1 MLSQVRWLRVVVAA
15 FLIEVGLIVTTLP
28 FILIIAQAV
37 VFKAI
42 VPLACLVVPFVVT
55 FFSTRPLTS
64 ARALNGLLTGIVAT
78 AMYFVLVVVASSIDE
93 AVASYGSVALL
104 AGVNV
109 LRIVSAAAGSFT
121 ADRRAAAPSAA

>member
-1 MLSQVRWLRVVVAA
+1 MLSQVRWLRVVIAA
-15 FLIEVGLIVTTLP
+15 FVIEVGLIVTTLP
-28 FILIIAQAV
+28 FIPLLDDALVFRV
-37 VFKAI
+37 V
-42 VPLACLVVPFVVT
+42 VPLACLIVPFVVT
-55 FFSTRPLTS
+55 FFATRPLPT
-64 ARALNGLLTGIVAT
+64 ARVLNGLLTGIVAT

-109 LRIVSAAAGSFT
+109 LRIVSAAAGGFT

>member
-64 ARALNGLLTGIVAT
+64 ARALNGFVTGVVAT
-78 AMYFVLVVVASSIDE
+78 VMYFALVLGTSSLAE

-109 LRIVSAAAGSFT
+109 LRIVSATAGGYA
-121 ADRRAAAPSAA
+121 ADRRAIPSAA

>member
-64 ARALNGLLTGIVAT
+64 ARALNGFVTGVVAT
-78 AMYFVLVVVASSIDE
+78 VMYFALVLGASSIAE

-109 LRIVSAAAGSFT
+109 LRIVSATAGGYA
-121 ADRRAAAPSAA
+121 ADRRTIPSAA